1 MPTSRKHIPSYKLKH
16 SGENVD
22 FAIRT
27 VEQVVKIFGNQ
38 TDIPHRHNYYTVL
51 WSQNNSGKHIID
63 YKEYEMLTNDI
74 FFVTPGQVHQV
85 LHKNAPRGIV
95 ILFTCQFMEKNYIN
109 HNFINNLN
117 LFSEIEDSPPIRI
130 DQKSGKK
137 LQLITNQ
144 MIETFNEDGEYR
156 FDTIGAYLKLFLI
169 ECNKFA
175 PGLKSDNTQTI
186 QSSKSI
192 IRKFKEILEQNFFIT
207 HKVIDYA
214 EKLNITPDYLNSV
227 IKSSIGKTAKE
238 LIQQR
243 ILLEAKRY
251 GLHSNLSTKEIS
263 YELGY
268 DEPSNFSRFFKKH
281 EGISFV
287 EFKKALEEQK

>member
-1 MPTSRKHIPSYKLKH
+1 MTKANKNIPSYELKH
-16 SGENVD
+16 NGETVD
-22 FAIRT
+22 FALRS

-38 TDIPHRHNYYTVL
+38 TDVPHRHNYYTVL
-51 WSQNNSGKHIID
+51 WSQNDSGKHIID
-63 YKEYEMLTNDI
+63 YKEYEMLANDI

-85 LHKNAPRGIV
+85 LHKNEPKGVV

-109 HNFINNLN
+109 QNFINNLN

-130 DQKSGKK
+130 DNKSSKK
-137 LQLITNQ
+137 LQLITSQ
-144 MIETFNEDGEYR
+144 MLDSFNEDDEFR

-175 PGLKSDNTQTI
+175 PSLKSDNTQAI

-192 IRKFKEILEQNFFIT
+192 VRKFKEILENNFTQT
-207 HKVIDYA
+207 HKVNDYA
-214 EKLNITPDYLNSV
+214 DKLNISPDYLNTIV
-227 IKSSIGKTAKE
+227 KSSIGKTAKE

-243 ILLEAKRY
+243 IILEAKRY

-263 YELGY
+263 YKLGY
-268 DEPSNFSRFFKKH
+268 DEPSNFSRFFKKY
-281 EGISFV
+281 EGISFA
-287 EFKKALEEQK
+287 EFRVSIK